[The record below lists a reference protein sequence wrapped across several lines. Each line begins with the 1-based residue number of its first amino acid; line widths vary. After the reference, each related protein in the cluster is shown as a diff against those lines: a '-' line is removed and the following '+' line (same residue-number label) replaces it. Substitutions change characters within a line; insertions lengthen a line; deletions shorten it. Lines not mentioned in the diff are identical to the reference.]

1 MTEIMFQTI
10 HDIDL
15 KDRLR
20 SKKARNP
27 WENDL
32 KPYHR
37 HYYHARRSAKEQQES
52 TIGITNLFILATA
65 ALETSF
71 PKNSTTTSTGP
82 ATATQIIHAE
92 IESISSHLS
101 SLNDH
106 IHTFNGPAI
115 IQHLELFSEKLMH
128 MGNHIASAA
137 ASAAAAEQQDMT
149 ATTTTTIINDAK
161 TSLTL
166 IFYIKH
172 ALQPYNRETLF
183 QLRKTKGRISRLGL
197 LDDVTLALRE
207 VCEWMRVLGTVVMVL
222 LFSSSSGGNH
232 HRHHHQ
238 HHHHHH
244 ELTHAEEK
252 RRRWMVQGREVWEGI
267 GRDWE
272 EIVRYF
278 QA

>member
-1 MTEIMFQTI
+1 MFQTI

-20 SKKARNP
+20 SKKTRNP
-27 WENDL
+27 WEHDL

-37 HYYHARRSAKEQQES
+37 HYYHARRRAKEQQES

-137 ASAAAAEQQDMT
+137 AEQQDMT
-149 ATTTTTIINDAK
+149 ATTTTTTTIMNDAK

-207 VCEWMRVLGTVVMVL
+207 VCEWMRVFGTVVMGL
-222 LFSSSSGGNH
+222 SFSSSSGGNH
-232 HRHHHQ
+232 HHHRHHHHQ
-238 HHHHHH
+238 
-244 ELTHAEEK
+244 LTHAEEK
-252 RRRWMVQGREVWEGI
+252 RRRWMVQGREVWEEI

-278 QA
+278 EA

>member
-1 MTEIMFQTI
+1 
-10 HDIDL
+10 
-15 KDRLR
+15 
-20 SKKARNP
+20 
-27 WENDL
+27 
-32 KPYHR
+32 
-37 HYYHARRSAKEQQES
+37 
-52 TIGITNLFILATA
+52 
-65 ALETSF
+65 
-71 PKNSTTTSTGP
+71 
-82 ATATQIIHAE
+82 
-92 IESISSHLS
+92 
-101 SLNDH
+101 
-106 IHTFNGPAI
+106 
-115 IQHLELFSEKLMH
+115 MH

-137 ASAAAAEQQDMT
+137 ASAAAAEQQDMKT
-149 ATTTTTIINDAK
+149 TTTTTIMNDAK

-222 LFSSSSGGNH
+222 SFSSSSGGNH
-232 HRHHHQ
+232 HRHHHHQ
-238 HHHHHH
+238 
-244 ELTHAEEK
+244 LTHAEEK

-278 QA
+278 EA